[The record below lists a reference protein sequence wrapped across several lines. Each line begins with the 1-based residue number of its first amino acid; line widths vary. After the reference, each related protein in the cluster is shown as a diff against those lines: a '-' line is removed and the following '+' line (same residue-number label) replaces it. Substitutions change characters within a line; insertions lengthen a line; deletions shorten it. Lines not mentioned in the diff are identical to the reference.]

1 MTQLHDIHAQQ
12 DLLVKLDDTDLVLS
26 DPNDDVRGRKVIDSF
41 GDDIGHVHE
50 LFIDNAERKVR
61 FLQVGAGG
69 FLGLGERQ
77 FLIPIEDVT
86 RITEGTV
93 HINHSRDH
101 VVKSP
106 AFDPSLT
113 TWRDSEYWNPYYGY
127 YGVAPFW
134 VI

>member
-1 MTQLHDIHAQQ
+1 MTQLHDLKAQQ

-26 DPNDDVRGRKVIDSF
+26 DPNDDVRGRKVLDSF
-41 GDDIGHVHE
+41 GDDIGHVTN

-77 FLIPIEDVT
+77 FLIPIEDVA
-86 RITEGTV
+86 RITETTV
-93 HINHSRDH
+93 HVNHSRDH

-113 TWRDSEYWNPYYGY
+113 TWRDSKYWNLYYGH
-127 YGVAPFW
+127 YGVTPNW
-134 VI
+134 GL